1 MNRGAGR
8 RSTNRRVLAAL
19 LAGALLGTALA
30 LLLQA
35 TIARTATPLSPAR
48 ALWQLWLLTFA
59 GGLSGFALSTVR
71 SCRLPTRTR
80 HTTGPAG
87 HPSRAAAHLR
97 RGIRKIRMNFMVFGR
112 NCGPPRF
119 PEW

>member
-48 ALWQLWLLTFA
+48 AFWQLWLLTFA

-71 SCRLPTRTR
+71 ELQASNPD
-80 HTTGPAG
+80 PAYHRPRRPPEQG
-87 HPSRAAAHLR
+87 GGSPSA
-97 RGIRKIRMNFMVFGR
+97 GDS
-112 NCGPPRF
+112 
-119 PEW
+119 

>member
-35 TIARTATPLSPAR
+35 TIALTATPLSPAR

-59 GGLSGFALSTVR
+59 GGLSGFALSAVR
-71 SCRLPTRTR
+71 ELQASNPD
-80 HTTGPAG
+80 PAYHRPRRPPEEG
-87 HPSRAAAHLR
+87 GGSPSA
-97 RGIRKIRMNFMVFGR
+97 GDS
-112 NCGPPRF
+112 
-119 PEW
+119 